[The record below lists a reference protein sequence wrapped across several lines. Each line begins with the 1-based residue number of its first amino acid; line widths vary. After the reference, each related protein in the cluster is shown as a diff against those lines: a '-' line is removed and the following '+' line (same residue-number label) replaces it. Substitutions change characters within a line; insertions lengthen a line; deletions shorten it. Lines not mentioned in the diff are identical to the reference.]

1 MKLPVRISLLLI
13 LFFSADLCF
22 SYVQKEL
29 RPQTALHDR
38 AIPSALHPLVK
49 QNAELLRTAALK
61 KGITVVITEG
71 FRSIEEQNELYR
83 QGRSKKG
90 NIVTYAKGGESYHNY
105 GLAIDFAL
113 QKKDGSL
120 MWDMTYDGN
129 RNGTPDWLEVVS
141 IAKTLGF
148 DWGGDWRGF
157 KDYPHLQMI
166 PG

>member
-1 MKLPVRISLLLI
+1 MRLPVRIALLFI

-22 SYVQKEL
+22 SYMQKEL
-29 RPQTALHDR
+29 RPQTALQKRD
-38 AIPSALHPLVK
+38 IPNALHPLVK
-49 QNAELLRTAALK
+49 QNAEVLQTAALK

-120 MWDMTYDGN
+120 IWDMTYDGN
-129 RNGTPDWLEVVS
+129 QNGRPDWLEVVS

-148 DWGGDWRGF
+148 DWGGDWRNF

>member
-29 RPQTALHDR
+29 RPQTALQDR

-61 KGITVVITEG
+61 KASPSLSQRVSDQLRNKTNFTVKDVQKRKYRHLRKRRGILPQL
-71 FRSIEEQNELYR
+71 RPCDRLR
-83 QGRSKKG
+83 P
-90 NIVTYAKGGESYHNY
+90 A
-105 GLAIDFAL
+105 
-113 QKKDGSL
+113 KKDGSL
-120 MWDMTYDGN
+120 IWDMTYDGN

-166 PG
+166 PD

>member
-1 MKLPVRISLLLI
+1 MRLPVKIALLLM
-13 LFFSADLCF
+13 LFFSADLCY

-29 RPQTALHDR
+29 RPQTVLKERDVPA
-38 AIPSALHPLVK
+38 ALHPLVK
-49 QNAELLRTAALK
+49 QNAEILQTAAAK

-120 MWDMTYDGN
+120 LWDMTCDGN
-129 RNGTPDWLEVVS
+129 HNGTPDWLEVVT
-141 IAKTLGF
+141 IAKKLGF
-148 DWGGDWRGF
+148 QWGGDWRGF

-166 PG
+166 PS

>member
-1 MKLPVRISLLLI
+1 M
-13 LFFSADLCF
+13 
-22 SYVQKEL
+22 Q
-29 RPQTALHDR
+29 
-38 AIPSALHPLVK
+38 
-49 QNAELLRTAALK
+49 TAALK

-120 MWDMTYDGN
+120 IWDMTYDGN

>member
-1 MKLPVRISLLLI
+1 MKLSVRIALLLI

-29 RPQTALHDR
+29 RPQTALQDR

-90 NIVTYAKGGESYHNY
+90 NIVTYAKRQGILPQLRPCDRLRPAKKGWKPDVGYDARRKPKRHAR
-105 GLAIDFAL
+105 LA
-113 QKKDGSL
+113 
-120 MWDMTYDGN
+120 
-129 RNGTPDWLEVVS
+129 
-141 IAKTLGF
+141 
-148 DWGGDWRGF
+148 
-157 KDYPHLQMI
+157 
-166 PG
+166 

>member
-1 MKLPVRISLLLI
+1 MKRPVRIALLLI
-13 LFFSADLCF
+13 LFLSADLCF

-29 RPQTALHDR
+29 RPQTALQDR

-49 QNAELLRTAALK
+49 QNAELLQTAALK

-120 MWDMTYDGN
+120 IWDMTYDGN